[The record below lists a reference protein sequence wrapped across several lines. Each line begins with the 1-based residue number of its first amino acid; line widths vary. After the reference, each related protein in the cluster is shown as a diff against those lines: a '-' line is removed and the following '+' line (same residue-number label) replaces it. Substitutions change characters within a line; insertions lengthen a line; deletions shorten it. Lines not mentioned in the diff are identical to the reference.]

1 MAFRGNPRLRGH
13 RETYEYS
20 EAELTEYLKCRAD
33 FEYWAEKYAKI
44 ATLDDG
50 IVTIKLRGY
59 QKRMIRTIKNLPK
72 QGKRGMVV
80 LAPRQCGKTTGIY
93 LYILWL
99 IIFFEYKRVAIIANK
114 GANARKVIR
123 DIKQAYEF
131 LPLWMQ
137 PGVKDGGWSK
147 GSIELE
153 NGSMVVSGSTTSDSI
168 RGQTFHCLSGRSE
181 VIVRFANG
189 EVYKTT
195 MRGLNEQDESTFVKL
210 NNVYFG
216 NDRPVSEK
224 QISGLVQPNNA
235 FGLERYDRTPSHN
248 PTKPWWYGCSVKPE
262 AIERKSSFG
271 STSFIDQNNH
281 GTTFAE
287 NAIRLCSNDV
297 GKTGK
302 TCGDGLEIPESSHSS
317 IGRESIETDE
327 RSSFDRGMEET
338 DFGIQQGKN
347 FVERNQNQNIGFQER
362 KFEGRSEDERT
373 QAENIGSEY
382 GESPSVCCENEQES
396 REDSQDSGKTSW
408 NETKRKITRIDEP
421 TTERETVSVEGGSW
435 NHIGRDTREDA
446 SISNSSSTAFG
457 DLWGQDIEVF
467 TDEGWKRFE
476 GCVNNGFK
484 KTWRLNLSNGLTIG
498 ATDNHEFST
507 YRGWVRLDALQSDD
521 MVDTVHGQSNVASIE
536 YVGEEDVYDLLN
548 VEDIHCFYSNG
559 IKVHNCVYIDEY
571 AFIPK
576 HAADDFMKSVLPT
589 ILSGKSAQLFAT
601 STPKGMNQFWRMWR
615 KAEAGKGM
623 LVPVKIDYTEVPNYT
638 KPEFKKM
645 IIETEGLATWRQ
657 EFECK
662 FLGSSKTLINA
673 ECLEEMALKLL
684 PEPIVRH
691 FDDKFK
697 IWEKPSKGASYIL
710 AVDSGKG
717 VGGDYSIVQVLRI
730 YGMHKAEQ
738 VAVFADNYTPIND
751 FAQICVSI
759 ARYYNNSEIIVEN
772 NDLGGVL
779 CERIFEQLGY
789 DRLVSYEKDYFGV
802 RSNKKN
808 KAIGNIALREYIE
821 SNWVKLNDEETVKEF
836 SFYEEVRDNVFQA
849 IEGEHDDR
857 VMSLLWALFW
867 LKSNSEFE
875 DEGINQINA
884 RFRIHDKELGY
895 EDTGMGDGDAD
906 WMGGGGSTGD
916 WLGDSDSRQSASI
929 FGKSATADNLFSGF
943 GGGDDDFFGSMK
955 VGANSPNHNSMRFE
969 NGGYRHSNGALAFED
984 DIPSL

>member
-195 MRGLNEQDESTFVKL
+195 MRGLNEQDESTFVK
-210 NNVYFG
+210 V
-216 NDRPVSEK
+216 D
-224 QISGLVQPNNA
+224 
-235 FGLERYDRTPSHN
+235 
-248 PTKPWWYGCSVKPE
+248 
-262 AIERKSSFG
+262 
-271 STSFIDQNNH
+271 
-281 GTTFAE
+281 GT
-287 NAIRLCSNDV
+287 
-297 GKTGK
+297 
-302 TCGDGLEIPESSHSS
+302 
-317 IGRESIETDE
+317 
-327 RSSFDRGMEET
+327 
-338 DFGIQQGKN
+338 
-347 FVERNQNQNIGFQER
+347 
-362 KFEGRSEDERT
+362 
-373 QAENIGSEY
+373 
-382 GESPSVCCENEQES
+382 
-396 REDSQDSGKTSW
+396 
-408 NETKRKITRIDEP
+408 P
-421 TTERETVSVEGGSW
+421 TTALCDMW
-435 NHIGRDTREDA
+435 LDM
-446 SISNSSSTAFG
+446 
-457 DLWGQDIEVF
+457 EVL
-467 TDEGWKRFE
+467 TDEGWKRFD

-484 KTWRLNLSNGLTIG
+484 KTWRLTLSNGLSID

-507 YRGWVRLDALQSDD
+507 SRGWVRLDDLQSDD
-521 MVDTVHGQSNVASIE
+521 MVDTVHGQSNVSSIE

-645 IIETEGLATWRQ
+645 IIETEGLQTWRQ
-657 EFECK
+657 EFE
-662 FLGSSKTLINA
+662 TLKN
-673 ECLEEMALKLL
+673 C
-684 PEPIVRH
+684 
-691 FDDKFK
+691 
-697 IWEKPSKGASYIL
+697 YI
-710 AVDSGKG
+710 
-717 VGGDYSIVQVLRI
+717 
-730 YGMHKAEQ
+730 
-738 VAVFADNYTPIND
+738 
-751 FAQICVSI
+751 
-759 ARYYNNSEIIVEN
+759 
-772 NDLGGVL
+772 
-779 CERIFEQLGY
+779 
-789 DRLVSYEKDYFGV
+789 
-802 RSNKKN
+802 
-808 KAIGNIALREYIE
+808 
-821 SNWVKLNDEETVKEF
+821 TVK
-836 SFYEEVRDNVFQA
+836 N
-849 IEGEHDDR
+849 I
-857 VMSLLWALFW
+857 
-867 LKSNSEFE
+867 
-875 DEGINQINA
+875 
-884 RFRIHDKELGY
+884 
-895 EDTGMGDGDAD
+895 DTGKIERVLM
-906 WMGGGGSTGD
+906 
-916 WLGDSDSRQSASI
+916 
-929 FGKSATADNLFSGF
+929 
-943 GGGDDDFFGSMK
+943 
-955 VGANSPNHNSMRFE
+955 
-969 NGGYRHSNGALAFED
+969 ED
-984 DIPSL
+984 LYERLKDESK